1 MTIEVLTAFFMWCTI
16 INGALLMVWAGFFMV
31 AADTVYRTQNRFFP
45 IPRATFNVV
54 MYCFLGVFK
63 IVFLVFSLIP
73 YLALRI
79 IG

>member
-1 MTIEVLTAFFMWCTI
+1 MGKVPTLTHDGRSLFE
-16 INGALLMVWAGFFMV
+16 G
-31 AADTVYRTQNRFFP
+31 
-45 IPRATFNVV
+45 ATFNVV